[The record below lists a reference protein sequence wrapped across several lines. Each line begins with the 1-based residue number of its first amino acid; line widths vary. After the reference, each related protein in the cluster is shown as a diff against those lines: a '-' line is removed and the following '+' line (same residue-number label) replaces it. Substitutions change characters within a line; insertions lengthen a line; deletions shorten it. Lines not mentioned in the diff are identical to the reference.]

1 MYGLTG
7 ALSAPATRGA
17 QALCCV
23 VFLWLQQ
30 EDCIAA
36 VNPIWSVQ
44 TEKLGESIS
53 YNRSGK
59 RSIITD
65 IDLMH
70 KENQKGR
77 NKNRMEDGMLPLHS
91 QNCVQKIF

>member
-1 MYGLTG
+1 M
-7 ALSAPATRGA
+7 
-17 QALCCV
+17 CCV

-30 EDCIAA
+30 EDCIVA

-77 NKNRMEDGMLPLHS
+77 NKSRMEDGMLPLHS